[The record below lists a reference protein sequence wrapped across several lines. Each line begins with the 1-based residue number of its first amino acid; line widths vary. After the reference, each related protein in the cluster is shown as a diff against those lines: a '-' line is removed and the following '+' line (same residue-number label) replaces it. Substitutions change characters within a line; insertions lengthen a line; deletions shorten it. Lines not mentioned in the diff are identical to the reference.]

1 MKMGVLLS
9 GPLDQGHSSEHLT
22 AFISPDLG
30 HPAFPGALCEF
41 GYSLQLE
48 SHGRLGVGL

>member
-1 MKMGVLLS
+1 MKMDVLLS
-9 GPLDQGHSSEHLT
+9 GPLEQGHSSEPLI
-22 AFISPDLG
+22 AFISPDSG